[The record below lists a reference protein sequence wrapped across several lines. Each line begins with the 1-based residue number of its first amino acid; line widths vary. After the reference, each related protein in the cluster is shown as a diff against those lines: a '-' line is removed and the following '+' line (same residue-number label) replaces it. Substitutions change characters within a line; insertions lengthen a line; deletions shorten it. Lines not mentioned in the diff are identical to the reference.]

1 MDGMGFFM
9 TAVLGVVALAAAGV
23 LLSIGMGKIEME
35 KTERTWLAVLSGF
48 VLLAILGF
56 AALT

>member
-56 AALT
+56 AAFT